1 MKKHFFLRTLC
12 LVLSLLLLALPLA
25 SCGGEDTSS
34 GGSGQGD
41 SGTGGGTGDAH
52 THTLTAVDEIAPT
65 CEKEGVKAHYHCN
78 GCNKDFLDAAGKQE
92 VKIVP
97 NASVEKCQKKAV
109 RLVSAERH
117 QKKNVCSAPAEMRQ
131 RKAVQSVRAELRQT
145 EAAQSGNARQWQKAD
160 AQNGNVPFQQKKAA
174 CSAITRLHRRIVRRK
189 SLQHREN
196 AGMHAR
202 RFMCA
207 RHPARS
213 FTTRWNGRNTVIAQ
227 RDMSRNQSDPD
238 APARQKPG

>member
-1 MKKHFFLRTLC
+1 MRKWRRQDRQRGVRRNAWQRMTDA
-12 LVLSLLLLALPLA
+12 VRPQ
-25 SCGGEDTSS
+25 S
-34 GGSGQGD
+34 GWR
-41 SGTGGGTGDAH
+41 
-52 THTLTAVDEIAPT
+52 
-65 CEKEGVKAHYHCN
+65 KGVGVCAKP
-78 GCNKDFLDAAGKQE
+78 GKQE
-92 VKIVP
+92 AKIVP
-97 NASVEKCQKKAV
+97 DASVEKRQKKAV

-117 QKKNVCSAPAEMRQ
+117 QKKNVCSAPAETRQ
-131 RKAVQSVRAELRQT
+131 RKAVLSVRAELWQT

-174 CSAITRLHRRIVRRK
+174 RSAITRRHRRIVRRK

-196 AGMHAR
+196 AGMRAR
-202 RFMCA
+202 RFRCV

-213 FTTRWNGRNTVIAQ
+213 FTTRWIGRNTVIAQ

>member
-1 MKKHFFLRTLC
+1 MTDAARLQ
-12 LVLSLLLLALPLA
+12 
-25 SCGGEDTSS
+25 S
-34 GGSGQGD
+34 GWRKGVGVRAEPKRRWRQDRFAGSGKRSARCSRSAGQGKMSARPSLFAE
-41 SGTGGGTGDAH
+41 SGVWRQH
-52 THTLTAVDEIAPT
+52 RQTAQ
-65 CEKEGVKAHYHCN
+65 N
-78 GCNKDFLDAAGKQE
+78 GCRRKDVAGKQE
-92 VKIVP
+92 AKIVP
-97 NASVEKCQKKAV
+97 NAFVEKCQKKAV

-131 RKAVQSVRAELRQT
+131 RKAIQSVRAELRQT

-160 AQNGNVPFQQKKAA
+160 AQNGNVLFQQKKAA
-174 CSAITRLHRRIVRRK
+174 CSAITRRHRRIVRRK

-196 AGMHAR
+196 AGMRAR

>member
-1 MKKHFFLRTLC
+1 MTDAAR
-12 LVLSLLLLALPLA
+12 PQ
-25 SCGGEDTSS
+25 S
-34 GGSGQGD
+34 GWRKGVGVRAEPKRRWRQDRSAGQGKRSARRRRPAGQGMRSTPPSRFAGSGVWRQR
-41 SGTGGGTGDAH
+41 H
-52 THTLTAVDEIAPT
+52 RQTAQNV
-65 CEKEGVKAHYHCN
+65 CRRK
-78 GCNKDFLDAAGKQE
+78 DAAGKQE
-92 VKIVP
+92 AKIVP

-196 AGMHAR
+196 AGMRAR

-213 FTTRWNGRNTVIAQ
+213 FTTRWNGRNMVIAQ